1 MLFPLTQASEA
12 RRKTCRQRMKE
23 WPRIKIRSGAI
34 KKRCLKKKLKIMSTC
49 LKKVEKERS
58 WKKVFWGSVQSDG
71 ERRKEKY
78 LAGTVFHILGM

>member
-49 LKKVEKERS
+49 LKKLKRS
-58 WKKVFWGSVQSDG
+58 ALGKSFFRGSVQSDG